1 MIIQRIKF
9 VFWRNFFSTR
19 LKFLS
24 VCLKKRR
31 LKFSFEKNPGT
42 TVPRTRKNIHPW
54 KKFNT
59 WVFFKE
65 QSETGSVW
73 LHTLIM
79 GDVSFRKV
87 KELLFDFSY
96 VSGIFF
102 KTAWNF
108 FFILVWKKSQLFF
121 VLKNVPSQLTRFSG
135 RLYTPGLLY
144 TETTWKNPAMG
155 YLGVLRKLAIKTGLQ
170 EWN

>member
-1 MIIQRIKF
+1 MINQKEIPHSQLNSQHT
-9 VFWRNFFSTR
+9 NF
-19 LKFLS
+19 
-24 VCLKKRR
+24 CLN
-31 LKFSFEKNPGT
+31 FIWKNSIPG
-42 TVPRTRKNIHPW
+42 
-54 KKFNT
+54 F
-59 WVFFKE
+59 FFKE

-73 LHTLIM
+73 LHTLTM

-135 RLYTPGLLY
+135 RSYTPVIRKNMSMVGGLL
-144 TETTWKNPAMG
+144 
-155 YLGVLRKLAIKTGLQ
+155 IS
-170 EWN
+170 